1 MNLTTENKKIIDDF
15 LESCFQLG
23 KELLDK
29 DKLTETEEMF
39 LQKLDLAIDKITI

>member
-1 MNLTTENKKIIDDF
+1 MNLTTENKEIIDDF

-29 DKLTETEEMF
+29 DNLTKTEEMF
-39 LQKLDLAIDKITI
+39 LQKLNLAIDM